1 VLGGDAGTPEPIVDA
16 SERVDSMTGTRNRR
30 ALNLAA
36 TAACIVAPASVAANA
51 PSSLRLVAVL
61 ALFCVA
67 PGAALLAL
75 LQPKDARVEPGLV
88 IGISLGIVT
97 VAAQSMLWL
106 GAWRPELFTY
116 ALAGACLLPLALLES
131 GAARKLQARTYPV
144 RD

>member
-1 VLGGDAGTPEPIVDA
+1 
-16 SERVDSMTGTRNRR
+16 M
-30 ALNLAA
+30 
-36 TAACIVAPASVAANA
+36 VAPASVAANA
-51 PSSLRLVAVL
+51 PSSLRLAAVL

-75 LQPKDARVEPGLV
+75 LQPKHARVEPGLV

-106 GAWRPELFTY
+106 GAWQPEVFTY
-116 ALAGACLLPLALLES
+116 ALAGACLVPLALSES
-131 GAARKLQARTYPV
+131 GAARKPLARAHSV